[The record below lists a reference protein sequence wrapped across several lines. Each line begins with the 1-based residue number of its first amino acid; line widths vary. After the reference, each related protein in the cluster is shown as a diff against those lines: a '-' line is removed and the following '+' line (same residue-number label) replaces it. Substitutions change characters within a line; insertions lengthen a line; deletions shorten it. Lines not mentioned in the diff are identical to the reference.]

1 MPKFRAI
8 VEGQKFL
15 FMLDDEAQH
24 LDFQRTICLEAEC
37 VQTARQQALRHV
49 MAELSSHELVLKEHI
64 DAANVNLGHIE
75 QIDSGERV
83 CHEQDFIWYFPDDA
97 VFEHKLRSQQPPLNS

>member
-24 LDFQRTICLEAEC
+24 LDFQRTVCLEAEC
-37 VQTARQQALRHV
+37 IDSAREQALGYV
-49 MAELSSHELVLKEHI
+49 LQELSLHELVLKEHI
-64 DAANVNLGHIE
+64 DRAKINLGHIE
-75 QIDSGERV
+75 PVENLEVACR
-83 CHEQDFIWYFPDDA
+83 EQDFIWYYPDDA
-97 VFEHKLRSQQPPLNS
+97 IFEHKLKNNNESQI